1 MKILIADD
9 HWVVRESLKQVIRR
23 LKGSHVTLE
32 AGTFGEAMDILR
44 HNADMDLV
52 LVDLIMPGF
61 NEFDGLKCLR
71 REFPNAPV
79 VVVSVHEDSAYVL
92 RALESGVIGYVPKSA
107 SGPEIEH
114 AFERILAGDV
124 YFPRRLIEKQGLN
137 ESKSTYT
144 PQHAEDR
151 ILDVLTKREQE
162 IIELLGKGLSVKRI
176 AEQLELKAHTVRV
189 HLGNLMKKLGLPDRS
204 ATIHYAVNWVN
215 TAKNRNT

>member
-32 AGTFGEAMDILR
+32 AGTFHEAMDILR
-44 HNADMDLV
+44 RNPDMDLV

-61 NEFDGLKCLR
+61 SEFDGLKRLR

-79 VVVSVHEDSAYVL
+79 VVVSVHEDPAYVM

-107 SGPEIEH
+107 SGPEVER
-114 AFERILAGDV
+114 AFELILAGDV
-124 YFPRRLIEKQGLN
+124 YFPRRLIEKQGLG
-137 ESKSTYT
+137 ESRPLRAA
-144 PQHAEDR
+144 PQADDR
-151 ILDVLTKREQE
+151 AGDVLTRREQE
-162 IIELLGKGLSVKRI
+162 IVELLGQGLSVQRI
-176 AEQLELKAHTVRV
+176 AEQLDLRAHTVRV

-204 ATIHYAVNWVN
+204 AAIHYAVNRAN
-215 TAKNRNT
+215 TTRSGTT